1 LKKLDLVIM
10 DLDGSLLNSQSMI
23 SEKDQN
29 TLKKLG
35 DKGVI
40 RAIAT
45 GRNYYSA
52 QLVLKNNP
60 EIDYAII
67 STGLGIIDYH
77 TGEHLLESFLERKD
91 VIYLTKLL
99 LKEKVDF
106 MIHNILPDNHYVT
119 CHDAKAGHPDFQLR
133 WGWYREFA
141 CDLDRNLDQLQNASQ
156 FVVFFPPNTPR
167 IPQLRHDLPQFKII
181 RTTSPITGHYDW
193 MEIFPC
199 NVSKGHALQWLCDR
213 HDININNTLC
223 LGNDYNDLDMLR
235 LAGKSYVTENAPEE
249 IKKEFLVTVSNN
261 RDPLTKI
268 VRDYDIWQEN

>member
-1 LKKLDLVIM
+1 MKKLDLVIM

-67 STGLGIIDYH
+67 STGLGIINYH
-77 TGEHLLESFLERKD
+77 TGECLLESFLERKD
-91 VIYLTKLL
+91 VIFLTELL

-106 MIHNILPDNHYVT
+106 MIHDTLPDNHYVT
-119 CHDAKAGHPDFQLR
+119 CHDAKAEHPDFHLR

-141 CDLDRNLDQLQNASQ
+141 SNLDMDLSHLQDASQ
-156 FVVFFPPNTPR
+156 FVVFFPHNTPR
-167 IPQLRHDLPQFKII
+167 IAQLRLLLPQFKII
-181 RTTSPITGHYDW
+181 RTTSPITRHYDW

-199 NVSKGHALQWLCDR
+199 NVSKGHALQWLCDK
-213 HDININNTLC
+213 HHIDIKNTLC

-235 LAGKSYVTENAPEE
+235 LAGKSYVVENVAKDL
-249 IKKEFLVTVSNN
+249 KKEFRVTVSND
-261 RDPLTKI
+261 RDPLTEI
-268 VRDYDIWQEN
+268 VRDYDI

>member
-1 LKKLDLVIM
+1 MNRLDLVIM
-10 DLDGSLLNSQSMI
+10 DLDGSLLNSRSII

-35 DKGVI
+35 NKGVI

-52 QLVLKNNP
+52 QQVIKNNP

-67 STGLGIIDYH
+67 STGLGIIDFH
-77 TGEHLLESFLERKD
+77 SGEYLAEYYLEKEEVVFLTE
-91 VIYLTKLL
+91 LL

-119 CHDAKAGHPDFQLR
+119 CHDAGTGHPDFQLR

-141 CDLDRNLDQLQNASQ
+141 SNLNNDLTRLQAASQ
-156 FVVFFPPNTPR
+156 FVVFFPHNTPR
-167 IPQLRHDLPQFKII
+167 INQLRQQLPQFKII

-199 NVSKGHALQWLCDR
+199 NVSKGHALQWLCGR
-213 HDININNTLC
+213 HYIDLRNTLC

-235 LAGKSYVTENAPEE
+235 LAGKSYVTENAPED
-249 IKKEFLVTVSNN
+249 IKNEFLITVSNDQ
-261 RDPLTKI
+261 DPLTEI
-268 VRDYDIWQEN
+268 MRDYDIW